1 MIVLLSPSKTQNFDP
16 IINPLKTSL
25 PTFAQ
30 ETHQLVQNLKKLSQA
45 DLQKLMSISS
55 NLAELNYIRFQSF
68 QENFTDQNS
77 KPALFAF
84 EGDVYTDIEVNHYNQ
99 EQLKFANQTI
109 RILSGLYGILRPLDL
124 IQPYRLEMKTKLQT
138 EKAKDLYTFW
148 NTKLAD
154 ALNQEN
160 PDYIINLAS
169 EEYFKAIKPALIK
182 APIINVTFKENKNG
196 TYKII
201 AIYAKKARGTMA
213 NFIVKNQLT
222 NLEQLKNFNLDGYSF
237 NTEFSSP
244 EDLVFTR

>member
-1 MIVLLSPSKTQNFDP
+1 MIVLLSPSKTQNFEP
-16 IINPLKTSL
+16 ATIPLKTSE
-25 PTFAQ
+25 PTFTQ
-30 ETHQLVQNLKKLSQA
+30 EIHQLVQNLRKLSQA

-68 QENFTDQNS
+68 QENFTNQNS
-77 KPALFAF
+77 KPALFTF
-84 EGDVYTDIEVNHYNQ
+84 EGDVYTDIEVSTYNQ
-99 EQLKFANQTI
+99 EELKFANQRL
-109 RILSGLYGILRPLDL
+109 RIISGLYGILKPLDL

-154 ALNQEN
+154 TLNQEN

-169 EEYFKAIKPALIK
+169 EEYFKAIKPTLIK
-182 APIINVTFKENKNG
+182 APIVNVTFKENKNG

-222 NLEQLKNFNLDGYSF
+222 KLEQLKKFNLDGYSF
-237 NTEFSSP
+237 NEEFSSP
-244 EDLVFTR
+244 QDLVFTR